1 MMHIITKPELINL
14 LWTIIVLIVGIG
26 ILWLA
31 TFMAK
36 VDREVDE
43 EQRKKNE
50 PFESNEKQDG

>member
-50 PFESNEKQDG
+50 PFEKSEKQDG